1 MSAAL
6 CLAGCSGA
14 LPPATNT
21 ARPGAAP
28 RIAVMPV
35 SNLSGASVPVSEVRR
50 SLIRSLESRGAAVLD
65 DPSLEQFMARHR
77 VRYTGGIDGET
88 GRALKEETGTDAVL
102 FAAVEAATV
111 HGTPRFALTARLVSA
126 GSEPAVIWADSR
138 ALAGDDAPGLLE
150 LGLIRQP
157 RDLREKAI
165 TQLAGSLVSALAGLP
180 QHDRGLPSSFQPRRV
195 YRSAALEAC
204 RAYRVAVIPLQNKT
218 EQEHAGEIVA
228 LEFIAAM
235 KRFPRDFEIVEPGV
249 VRSGM
254 LRYRLI
260 MEQGLSL
267 ANADVLFEVLQAD
280 LILMGNV
287 SSYEDDQGIS
297 GAPRVSFSPV
307 LLAREGRSIA
317 WSSNSYN
324 QGDDTVHFF
333 DIGRVSSAAAIAR
346 LATRATVKAMAEQKA
361 GPRSGQGRCSE
372 GGGAGPQL
380 RSTVLQEGTLD
391 EKSMRRQ
398 S

>member
-1 MSAAL
+1 
-6 CLAGCSGA
+6 
-14 LPPATNT
+14 
-21 ARPGAAP
+21 
-28 RIAVMPV
+28 
-35 SNLSGASVPVSEVRR
+35 
-50 SLIRSLESRGAAVLD
+50 
-65 DPSLEQFMARHR
+65 
-77 VRYTGGIDGET
+77 
-88 GRALKEETGTDAVL
+88 
-102 FAAVEAATV
+102 
-111 HGTPRFALTARLVSA
+111 
-126 GSEPAVIWADSR
+126 
-138 ALAGDDAPGLLE
+138 
-150 LGLIRQP
+150 
-157 RDLREKAI
+157 
-165 TQLAGSLVSALAGLP
+165 
-180 QHDRGLPSSFQPRRV
+180 
-195 YRSAALEAC
+195 
-204 RAYRVAVIPLQNKT
+204 
-218 EQEHAGEIVA
+218 
-228 LEFIAAM
+228 
-235 KRFPRDFEIVEPGV
+235 
-249 VRSGM
+249 M